1 MTTVMTPAMK
11 RVADEAAAYTGDPS
25 ARLQKAAALI
35 KGGKSVEDAMTAA
48 GYGRGFVAGHA
59 KTFPATLIAAG
70 LLPVDEKKAAAK
82 AAAPAPASPAPAKGA
97 KEVEFV
103 R

>member
-1 MTTVMTPAMK
+1 MATVMTPAMR
-11 RVADEAAAYTGDPS
+11 RVADEAAAYTGEPS

-35 KGGKSVEDAMTAA
+35 KGGKSAEDAMTAA
-48 GYGRGFVAGHA
+48 GYGRSFVAGHS
-59 KTFPATLIAAG
+59 KTFAACLIAAG

-82 AAAPAPASPAPAKGA
+82 AAAPASPAPAQGA
-97 KEVEFV
+97 KDVEFV